1 MDRLI
6 IPGLRMVA
14 DVRTAAGGVSRRAV
28 IGAGVLAFAGAS
40 TRPAQA
46 IEPWAILPP
55 TPRLPPEQSRG
66 TLAINGANIWYAA
79 FGSGDD
85 VVMLHGGL
93 AHSDYWGL
101 QIAALAAGRR
111 VLIIDSRG
119 HGRSDNANRQP
130 FSYRQ
135 MADDAIAVMDQ
146 LKIAHA
152 SIVGWSDGAIVGLE
166 MAMRFPERVDRLFA
180 FAANYNP
187 EGLRDVGDS
196 AVFQTFIARAAG
208 EYRARS
214 PTPDG
219 FAALRAGV
227 ERMWATQPRY
237 EESALRRV
245 QTPIQVVDGDHD
257 EAIRP
262 EHTRALAA
270 LLPNARL
277 LIEPD
282 VSHFAFLQAPERFTA
297 ALKAFLAT

>member
-1 MDRLI
+1 MERWE
-6 IPGLRMVA
+6 A
-14 DVRTAAGGVSRRAV
+14 
-28 IGAGVLAFAGAS
+28 
-40 TRPAQA
+40 
-46 IEPWAILPP
+46 LPP
-55 TPRLPPEQSRG
+55 TPRLPPALSSG
-66 TLAINGANIWYAA
+66 TVAVNGAHIWRAA
-79 FGSGDD
+79 FGAGDD

-101 QIAALAAGRR
+101 QAAALAQQRR
-111 VLIIDSRG
+111 VLVIDSRG
-119 HGRSDNANRQP
+119 HGRSDNANGQP

-135 MADDAIAVMDQ
+135 MADDVIAVMDY
-146 LKIAHA
+146 LKIAKA
-152 SIVGWSDGAIVGLE
+152 AIVGWSDGAIIGIE

-187 EGLRDVGDS
+187 EGLRDVDES
-196 AVFQTFIARAAG
+196 AVFQAFIARAAD

-237 EESALRRV
+237 SESALRRIM
-245 QTPIQVVDGDHD
+245 TPVQVVDGDHD
-257 EAIRP
+257 EAVRP

-277 LIEPD
+277 LIEPG
-282 VSHFAFLQAPERFTA
+282 VSHFAFMQAPERFTA
-297 ALKAFLAT
+297 ALEAFLAA